1 MTFGFFFL
9 GEYLAMWTVCLLNII
24 FFWGADYFILG
35 YESLFI
41 LSLKVIFVLFVF
53 IWVRG
58 SLPRYRYDQLMRL
71 GWKILL
77 PLTLG
82 LVILTIGVYS
92 RYFLKNNENIPVII

>member
-24 FFWGADYFILG
+24 FFWGADYVILG

-82 LVILTIGVYS
+82 LVILTIGTYS
-92 RYFLKNNENIPVII
+92 RYFFKINENIFV